1 MTTNVNVQAHC
12 SSDKQ
17 VVVVIQNRVT
27 KEVKELF
34 FLQDGEKADRVVY
47 DDLEI
52 STHEELK

>member
-1 MTTNVNVQAHC
+1 MTTTVNVQAHC

-17 VVVVIQNRVT
+17 VVVVIQNRNT
-27 KEVKELF
+27 KEIKELF

-52 STHEELK
+52 ATYEELK